1 MCERGPFRSPRHDLG
16 SVGAQRGERARGES
30 PPRQLGAA
38 KFKGESPEPQ
48 AKSSSQ
54 RHVVG
59 RGERLSL
66 KSVAK

>member
-1 MCERGPFRSPRHDLG
+1 MRSAASALDE
-16 SVGAQRGERARGES
+16 SS

-38 KFKGESPEPQ
+38 KFKGEIAGAAP
-48 AKSSSQ
+48 KSSSQ

-59 RGERLSL
+59 RGERLRL